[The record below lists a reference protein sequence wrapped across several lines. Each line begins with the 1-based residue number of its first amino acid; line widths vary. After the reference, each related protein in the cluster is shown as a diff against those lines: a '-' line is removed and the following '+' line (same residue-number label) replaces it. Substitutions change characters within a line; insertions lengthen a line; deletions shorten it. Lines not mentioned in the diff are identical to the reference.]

1 MALPS
6 EAGSTT
12 DTRWNRNVGP
22 DGTHYSGAFDSDT
35 GFRPLFSRRSI
46 LAFVAVVGLAALV
59 RFLGL
64 SHPYTVY
71 FDETYYAN
79 DAVVYM
85 EGATAFSHNL
95 DAYYGGTSRAGDV
108 VPVGAVPGEI
118 SWVHPPLG
126 KWAIAAGIAIFGKN
140 PLGWRVSAA
149 LFGTV
154 LVGLVYTGGMLLWG
168 RPGLS
173 ALAAFLL
180 ASDGLAL
187 TMSRIAMLDIF
198 AATFGFAAIVALLW
212 NRSTLVALSERF
224 GFVEG
229 EVETEAYEPGGMS
242 DPLERPFV
250 DYSLDGTF
258 EEDNST
264 FFWAAEAAPHA
275 SGAGEWGWGCRDAEG
290 TGRSAGLS
298 FEDAAA
304 ADASSSYWSG
314 DYAAVPDI
322 STDLEPSDRKAMR
335 RGLGWCGF
343 FLGLGLGTKL
353 STLFVWWLVLTGYS
367 VWSVRYRLPWWSRTR
382 ALRSAL
388 PRMLIFLVVIPV
400 AIYVLSFARFF
411 AENQAGSIVSD
422 PLGSVTEFVRMQV
435 NTAKYHLGM
444 HQDHPYM
451 SSPLGWPVM
460 ARPIALWYE
469 DYGDGT
475 RGHILAVGNPVLW
488 WGYLGVAPALLGLIL
503 SRRRFQ
509 DAFVLAG
516 YASQYLPWFFFS
528 RTAFFYY
535 MLPAVPFMALGFAAV
550 GANLGPKARRAFLVG
565 VTAAAA
571 GAGIV
576 FYPIWVGARIP
587 EDLWSRLMLFRS
599 WI

>member
-1 MALPS
+1 MTESLEKPGTSMALSGETGPT
-6 EAGSTT
+6 A
-12 DTRWNRNVGP
+12 DAWRNLNGRP
-22 DGTHYSGAFDSDT
+22 DGTQYSGAFDSDA
-35 GFRPLFSRRSI
+35 GFRPLSSRRSV
-46 LAFVAVVGLAALV
+46 LAFVIVVGLAALV

-95 DAYYGGTSRAGDV
+95 DAYYGGTSRAGDI

-126 KWAIAAGIAIFGKN
+126 KWAIATGIAIFGKN

-154 LVGLVYTGGMLLWG
+154 LVGLVYVAGMLLWG
-168 RPGLS
+168 RPSLS
-173 ALAAFLL
+173 ALTAFLV
-180 ASDGLAL
+180 AGDGLAL

-198 AATFGFAAIVALLW
+198 AATFGFGAIVALLW
-212 NRSTLVALSERF
+212 NRSILAALSERF
-224 GFVEG
+224 GRGEG
-229 EVETEAYEPGGMS
+229 EVEAEAYESGGMS

-250 DYSLDGTF
+250 DYFLAGTF
-258 EEDNST
+258 EEDD
-264 FFWAAEAAPHA
+264 EH
-275 SGAGEWGWGCRDAEG
+275 
-290 TGRSAGLS
+290 
-298 FEDAAA
+298 AAA
-304 ADASSSYWSG
+304 AETGSSYLSGWSG

-322 STDLEPSDRKAMR
+322 AVDLEPSDRRAMR

-343 FLGLGLGTKL
+343 LLGLGLGTKL
-353 STLFVWWLVLTGYS
+353 STLFVWWLVLAAYS
-367 VWSVRYRLPWWSRTR
+367 VWSVRYRPPWWSRTR

-388 PRMLIFLVVIPV
+388 PRMLVFLVVIPV

-550 GANLGPKARRAFLVG
+550 GANLGPKARGAFLVG
-565 VTAAAA
+565 VAAAAA
-571 GAGIV
+571 GAGIA